1 MVQETGIY
9 LRIKRKEGWVN
20 VDVAEMTDEEIENF
34 VDNMSVETAKKWVRG
49 LFRFIRE
56 QAS

>member
-1 MVQETGIY
+1 METGIY

-20 VDVAEMTDEEIENF
+20 VDVAEMTDEEIADF
-34 VDNMSVETAKKWVRG
+34 VDNMSAETAKKWVCG